1 MTVRPRPTL
10 LSLLFAL
17 RGSILPQVAPTVI
30 GLTAFAAL
38 VVAAE
43 QRWSQ
48 AFPVTAGVGPF
59 TLIGLALSIFL
70 SFRNSACCDRWWE
83 ARKLW
88 GALIVETRGLVRTLT
103 ALFPEPEHEA
113 LRRITLRGL
122 CAFAHGLHANLRG
135 TDEAHAAAPWLP
147 EGDAATL
154 TCSSA
159 LQACGSAP
167 ARSAPRPSR
176 TPSAKRCWRCFSAMS
191 RRLPSWATLSRPRS
205 SAACATSLVRRWSR
219 A

>member
-1 MTVRPRPTL
+1 MIKPELIAGILERNPQLYKGLVSVRACVTPCGMIVRPRLTL
-10 LSLLFAL
+10 LSLLFAM

-70 SFRNSACCDRWWE
+70 SFRDSACYDPWWE

-103 ALFPEPEHEA
+103 AL
-113 LRRITLRGL
+113 LQSRNT
-122 CAFAHGLHANLRG
+122 
-135 TDEAHAAAPWLP
+135 
-147 EGDAATL
+147 
-154 TCSSA
+154 SSA
-159 LQACGSAP
+159 PDHPATPLRLRAWAAHEP
-167 ARSAPRPSR
+167 ARH
-176 TPSAKRCWRCFSAMS
+176 
-191 RRLPSWATLSRPRS
+191 RRGAGG
-205 SAACATSLVRRWSR
+205 CAVV